1 MLSLLAR
8 LCFGHSRLIA
18 LLTLAVFIGSVVGSV
33 GVQERLSATGLDD
46 PGSEAAAVDA
56 ALRRT
61 FEAAEPGLLMVV
73 GSPEVPVTDEGM
85 AALIAE
91 VKKDASVLRVRSP
104 LGDELG
110 SEKLRSADGKRA
122 LVIVEFDGDAV
133 GRQNAWKRLRP
144 VVEGAS
150 LPVMS
155 GGPAPAEQV
164 AQDTAMADLVRA
176 ELLAL
181 PPAALLLLWFFRG
194 PWAAMLPLLTAG
206 VAVPLTIAM
215 LGLVA
220 RFTEV
225 SVFALNVASF
235 IGLGLAVDY
244 ALVLVTR
251 FREERAHGKDV
262 EAALHATL
270 STTGRAV
277 LISGVTVAASM
288 AALFVFPLGILQSI
302 ALAGMLVVL
311 ATLIASLALLP
322 SMFVL
327 LGDRLGAAAPSA
339 DLGAWHRLG
348 QAVVRRPVPIALGV
362 IFILGLLAAPVLR
375 LKTVMPDA
383 RSFPADTDIRRVDAV
398 LEDVNGFAAAD
409 ATPILALVKTGGNL
423 LLPQHAEEA
432 AAWCRAAAALP
443 GVASVDSPFCRG
455 PLADPRQQKVF
466 LSSPQLWN
474 TTLRLAV
481 RDTTRGDTALILI
494 RPSESWRTDAA
505 ADLVRA
511 LRDVESAGV
520 EALVGGPT
528 AAIVDSRA
536 AMGDG
541 LVLAVSLV
549 VGINLFLLFMAFGS
563 IVVPIKAVV
572 MNVASVA
579 ASFGALVWVF
589 QDGHFASALGFE
601 VPGGIDLTVPIIL
614 FSVVF
619 GLSMDYEVF
628 LLARIREEYLRTG
641 DDHEAIAL
649 GLERT
654 GSLITRAALLLVVV
668 VVGFAAGE
676 FLFVQELGVG
686 MVLAILLDATLVRA
700 LLVPSTMA
708 MLGHWNWW
716 APAPLARLWV
726 RMGGRVVGH

>member
-1 MLSLLAR
+1 
-8 LCFGHSRLIA
+8 
-18 LLTLAVFIGSVVGSV
+18 
-33 GVQERLSATGLDD
+33 
-46 PGSEAAAVDA
+46 
-56 ALRRT
+56 
-61 FEAAEPGLLMVV
+61 
-73 GSPEVPVTDEGM
+73 
-85 AALIAE
+85 
-91 VKKDASVLRVRSP
+91 
-104 LGDELG
+104 
-110 SEKLRSADGKRA
+110 
-122 LVIVEFDGDAV
+122 
-133 GRQNAWKRLRP
+133 
-144 VVEGAS
+144 
-150 LPVMS
+150 
-155 GGPAPAEQV
+155 
-164 AQDTAMADLVRA
+164 
-176 ELLAL
+176 
-181 PPAALLLLWFFRG
+181 
-194 PWAAMLPLLTAG
+194 
-206 VAVPLTIAM
+206 
-215 LGLVA
+215 
-220 RFTEV
+220 
-225 SVFALNVASF
+225 
-235 IGLGLAVDY
+235 
-244 ALVLVTR
+244 
-251 FREERAHGKDV
+251 
-262 EAALHATL
+262 
-270 STTGRAV
+270 
-277 LISGVTVAASM
+277 
-288 AALFVFPLGILQSI
+288 
-302 ALAGMLVVL
+302 
-311 ATLIASLALLP
+311 
-322 SMFVL
+322 
-327 LGDRLGAAAPSA
+327 
-339 DLGAWHRLG
+339 
-348 QAVVRRPVPIALGV
+348 
-362 IFILGLLAAPVLR
+362 
-375 LKTVMPDA
+375 
-383 RSFPADTDIRRVDAV
+383 
-398 LEDVNGFAAAD
+398 
-409 ATPILALVKTGGNL
+409 
-423 LLPQHAEEA
+423 
-432 AAWCRAAAALP
+432 
-443 GVASVDSPFCRG
+443 
-455 PLADPRQQKVF
+455 
-466 LSSPQLWN
+466 
-474 TTLRLAV
+474 V

-511 LRDVESAGV
+511 LRTVESAGV